1 MLRRFFLVASLATS
15 VGLCAQ
21 SQPGSMAQAQTA
33 GVAQPSSSVVMVP
46 ASPSFYVVG
55 AGTYGTGIY
64 LTNPGTL
71 PVQNT
76 GISLAGRAG
85 ISLETP
91 LQTGAVSFQ
100 PNVILGSPIY
110 GVAPAVAGATAGYGA
125 PEAATAESGR
135 LINDLGPSYYGN
147 EATAAS
153 APPAPSL
160 GEVAAHYRSQPKKNA
175 RTFTNADA
183 HRLAST
189 IKIPGT
195 PPTPTVP

>member
-1 MLRRFFLVASLATS
+1 MLRRFFLAASLATA

-21 SQPGSMAQAQTA
+21 SQPGSMFQN
-33 GVAQPSSSVVMVP
+33 QPSAVTQANSPSVVMVP
-46 ASPSFYVVG
+46 ANPYVYVVG
-55 AGTYGTGIY
+55 GGSYGTGLY

-100 PNVILGSPIY
+100 PSVILGSPIY
-110 GVAPAVAGATAGYGA
+110 GVAPAVATGGYGA

-147 EATAAS
+147 EAAVAS
-153 APPAPSL
+153 APPPPSL
-160 GEVAAHYRSQPKKNA
+160 GEVAAHYKSQPKKNV